1 MDEASLLRRQLER
14 EKRARKEAEVF
25 IEAKSLELFLSRE
38 EQKRAFAALQ
48 EQADIINAA
57 NAQLQLEI
65 GRRLEAESIERLLER
80 IVKQAPLESILEDMA
95 SMAEQQVSSGRCFIV
110 TDHDKRL
117 FQAQNG
123 EFSPEISDGADIP
136 GIVSE
141 LDPLQPW
148 SAISH
153 SVQVIEDTSQDH
165 YWRQH
170 LKSGALEGLESCWA
184 LPLLTRDG
192 EQIGT
197 FSLHHSQARSPDASD
212 IKLMQMLSGLAAM
225 AIRHRQLADTLRH
238 QAHYDTLTD
247 LPNRLLFR
255 DRLEQ
260 AVSNA
265 VRDGLFVGVLF
276 LDLDGFKQI
285 NDTLGHKLGDQVLQT
300 VARRLKRRLRRSDTL
315 ARMGGDEFM
324 IVLPSLKTSA
334 SAARVAQQCLNILR
348 KPMRLEGHELFVGA
362 SIGISVFP
370 EHAQS
375 VDELQRQADVAM
387 YVVKQSGKNA
397 FHFYTPNLSMHSLES
412 LDLRSHLHRA
422 LEGKQ
427 FELHYQPQFWR
438 DGRLRGLEALLRWN
452 HPELGM
458 VLPEKFISIAEE
470 SGLIA
475 PIGEWVLLEACRQMA
490 AWQRAGC
497 QDLIISVNVSNI
509 QFERATW
516 LETVGQALAQSGL
529 EPSLLELELTESVVM
544 HDVLA
549 AAAMLEKLR
558 KLGVRIAI
566 DDFGTGFSSLTS
578 LQHLPVDT
586 LKIDQSF
593 VREIDRVSLAESK
606 SAIIRTIIVLGHE
619 LGLQLIAEGVETKS
633 QADCLHELEC
643 DALQGYL
650 LGKPMPAYVCND
662 YLRNS
667 GWNQIPRDSQV
678 APSATG
684 TVFDSAG

>member
-48 EQADIINAA
+48 EQADIVNAA

-65 GRRLEAESIERLLER
+65 GRRLQAESIERLLER

-95 SMAEQQVSSGRCFIV
+95 SMAEQQASSGRCFIV

-123 EFSPEISDGADIP
+123 EFSPEISDGADP
-136 GIVSE
+136 GIVTE
-141 LDPLQPW
+141 LLQPW

-153 SVQVIEDTSQDH
+153 SVQVIEDTTRDR
-165 YWRQH
+165 YWKPHQA
-170 LKSGALEGLESCWA
+170 SGALAGLESCWV
-184 LPLLTRDG
+184 LPLVTRDG

-197 FSLHHSQARSPDASD
+197 FSLHHSQARSPDDSD

-260 AVSNA
+260 AVA
-265 VRDGLFVGVLF
+265 HAARDGLFVGVLF

-285 NDTLGHKLGDQVLQT
+285 NDTLGHKLGDKVLQE

-324 IVLPSLKTSA
+324 VVLPSLKA
-334 SAARVAQQCLNILR
+334 PANAAKLAQQCLNILR

-387 YVVKQSGKNA
+387 YAVKQGGKNA

-422 LEGKQ
+422 LESKQ

-458 VLPEKFISIAEE
+458 VPPGKFISIAEE
-470 SGLIA
+470 SGLIV
-475 PIGEWVLLEACRQMA
+475 PIGEWVLQEACRQMA
-490 AWQRAGC
+490 AWLRTGS

-544 HDVLA
+544 HDVMA
-549 AAAMLEKLR
+549 AAAILEKLR

-593 VREIDRVSLAESK
+593 VREIDRVPLAESK

-619 LGLQLIAEGVETKS
+619 LGLQLVAEGVETKS
-633 QADCLHELEC
+633 QADFLRDLEC

-678 APSATG
+678 TPLVTG
-684 TVFDSAG
+684 TAFDSR